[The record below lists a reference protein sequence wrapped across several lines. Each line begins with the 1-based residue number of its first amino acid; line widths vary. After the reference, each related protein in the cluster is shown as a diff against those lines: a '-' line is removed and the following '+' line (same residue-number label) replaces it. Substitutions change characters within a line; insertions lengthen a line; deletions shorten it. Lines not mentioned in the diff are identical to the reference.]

1 MGKVTAL
8 FKSGS
13 NTETNNYRHI
23 TVLPTISKIIEKAVH
38 GQIYTFLANRNIL
51 TSKQFGFR
59 EKLSATTA
67 LTHFK
72 DNILKNM
79 VNGQIRG
86 AAFLDLS
93 RAFDTVDHNLILSKL

>member
-23 TVLPTISKIIEKAVH
+23 TVLPTISKILEKAVH

-59 EKLSATTA
+59 ERLSATTA
-67 LTHFK
+67 LTHFT
-72 DNILKNM
+72 DNIMKNM
-79 VNGQIRG
+79 VNGQITG

-93 RAFDTVDHNLILSKL
+93 KAFDTVDHNLILSKL